1 MKLRLTVRCPVCDG
15 YVALRP
21 DGTIPRHRNTHLGT
35 IFKNPPC
42 EGKGRTPE
50 WEYVQKTL
58 AQARSWAEEYLATC
72 PEMRTE
78 TESQCAELFAK
89 QLAKQLADIEARAK
103 AARAHLAAVD
113 KAERKM
119 ILAAAARAG
128 LTSPA

>member
-35 IFKNPPC
+35 IFRSPPC
-42 EGKGRTPE
+42 EGVGRPPE
-50 WEYVQKTL
+50 WESVQKEL
-58 AQARSWAEEYLATC
+58 ALARSWAEEYLATC
-72 PEMRTE
+72 PERRAE
-78 TESQCAELFAK
+78 AESHCAKL
-89 QLAKQLADIEARAK
+89 LAKQLADIEARAK

-119 ILAAAARAG
+119 ILAARP
-128 LTSPA
+128 TPPA